1 LPSLD
6 RIVAYT
12 SIVGGV
18 CTPPILFFA
27 ASGFFQWTPSTFMG
41 LGIMSAPVGTAVIAL
56 ILGGCPWAVVGY
68 TYRHKRRRL
77 PLSVA
82 SADAPKQTPAELQ
95 YRPINGIELLEF
107 MESAKLASAA
117 DAFFT
122 PTPVKILY
130 SDKGHDV
137 ADQLARALILLNFE
151 VMVNH
156 DNRSLC
162 HKPRRRSARGPP
174 GRRSGTNS
182 RLANGPILSGSLL
195 PFQETLGRARAVY
208 APSSGFRVARQG
220 IPKPVLRVRIHP
232 LHHSVHQFSDLSEN
246 RSKSARVRAICDRAW
261 LPFALRRRDSR
272 PWLV

>member
-1 LPSLD
+1 MDIPRQRRGGVRLPSLD

-156 DNRSLC
+156 DNASHLFPTGPGQPSGIRL
-162 HKPRRRSARGPP
+162 RGPLGNRIVMMVGTGLSGAHLNCTKVEFP
-174 GRRSGTNS
+174 KDEKYNYTQIEIGDPTTDSYWDRSG
-182 RLANGPILSGSLL
+182 P
-195 PFQETLGRARAVY
+195 AVE
-208 APSSGFRVARQG
+208 P
-220 IPKPVLRVRIHP
+220 
-232 LHHSVHQFSDLSEN
+232 
-246 RSKSARVRAICDRAW
+246 
-261 LPFALRRRDSR
+261 
-272 PWLV
+272 